1 MTCRKKKK
9 QFPKDKKNYKVK
21 FQDNSLL
28 KEKKFEKQQK
38 KKVSNQSKLAW
49 KTRNLSRKICQ
60 SSYKVNIKK

>member
-9 QFPKDKKNYKVK
+9 QFLKEKKNYKVK

-38 KKVSNQSKLAW
+38 KKSQTNQS
-49 KTRNLSRKICQ
+49 
-60 SSYKVNIKK
+60 